1 MDIKT
6 DVEGDKATLKIDGK
20 LTVQSSPVLSVALEA
35 LPANVCDLDIDL
47 SAVSYIASAGL
58 RVLVSADKLAL
69 KRGGTMR
76 LLHPRAEVLGVFELT
91 GLSEVFTIVR

>member
-6 DVEGDKATLKIDGK
+6 DVDGDKATLKIDGK

-69 KRGGTMR
+69 KRGGAMR
-76 LLHPRAEVLGVFELT
+76 LLHPRAEVLDVFELT
-91 GLSEVFTIVR
+91 GLSEVFAIVR